1 MCDTERR
8 TLLTQ
13 DASLVAR
20 VTAAASAVG
29 PVRSWLTARAYALD
43 VVAVPRTT
51 PSAAAGEAD

>member
-1 MCDTERR
+1 M
-8 TLLTQ
+8 
-13 DASLVAR
+13 
-20 VTAAASAVG
+20 TAAASAVG